1 MFQCECSHSITYR
14 HNLHRDQDH
23 YIYLTICKLICSHT
37 TALGSKG
44 NEIFFLSLDQA
55 KKTGALLENDDDAGH
70 LGRIFSKWC
79 NLSWLVRERSVTWIF
94 QAHLFFAFAH
104 LCYNNHNDS
113 SSNDGNGRETKRPGH
128 PAQPSINF
136 ETVVVVETKKIGI
149 FIHSSCLLP
158 KGLTFWW
165 WSRWRLSS
173 HQKSTHPLTH
183 IQCIRFTLRASI
195 LLLPSII
202 SICSVLSIFFLPIL

>member
-1 MFQCECSHSITYR
+1 MLLSLKEKCNWTDSRDHCSSKLLNMFQCECSHSITYR

-70 LGRIFSKWC
+70 LGRIFSKWW

-94 QAHLFFAFAH
+94 QTHLFLH
-104 LCYNNHNDS
+104 SLT
-113 SSNDGNGRETKRPGH
+113 R
-128 PAQPSINF
+128 IIIIIM
-136 ETVVVVETKKIGI
+136 TVVAMMEMVVRQ
-149 FIHSSCLLP
+149 
-158 KGLTFWW
+158 KGQATQLNLQLI
-165 WSRWRLSS
+165 SKRLSWLKRKKLVS
-173 HQKSTHPLTH
+173 LYIHLAYFQKVWLFDDDHDDD
-183 IQCIRFTLRASI
+183 
-195 LLLPSII
+195 
-202 SICSVLSIFFLPIL
+202 